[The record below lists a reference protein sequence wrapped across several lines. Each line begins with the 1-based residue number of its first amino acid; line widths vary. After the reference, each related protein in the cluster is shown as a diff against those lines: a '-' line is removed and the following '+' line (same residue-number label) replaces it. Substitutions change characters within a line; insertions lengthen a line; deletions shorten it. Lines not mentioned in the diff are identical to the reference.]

1 MEEAPRMIHLENIS
15 KEYDGAT
22 VLSDINLYILKNE
35 CGENFFQ
42 HSISF
47 LFKQTTQRVAQ
58 ALIQRLRAPVHLGAV
73 GAVERACKLALLG
86 LG

>member
-1 MEEAPRMIHLENIS
+1 MLHRGLFLPAAQRQQQIKHRHQKAHAQCRE
-15 KEYDGAT
+15 D
-22 VLSDINLYILKNE
+22 
-35 CGENFFQ
+35 FFQ